1 MKVQK
6 VVSLDEKTMKIS
18 QRMENFSKWVRVG
31 LLNFHHGIDLTSE
44 LMEKTRQASQWAKV
58 SRLLATAAI
67 EHSQELDPEFKGT
80 VDELLFDVIKE
91 AKKQKTLVEFE

>member
-31 LLNFHHGIDLTSE
+31 LLNYHHGIDATSE
-44 LMEKTRQASQWAKV
+44 LIELTRQKNKWAKV
-58 SRLLATAAI
+58 SNLLATAAI
-67 EHSQELDPEFKGT
+67 EHSKELDPDFKKT
-80 VDELLFDVIKE
+80 VEELLFDVIKE
-91 AKKQKTLVEFE
+91 ANKQKSLVEFE

>member
-31 LLNFHHGIDLTSE
+31 LLNYHHGIDATSE
-44 LMEKTRQASQWAKV
+44 LMEKTRQMTVWAKV
-58 SRLLATAAI
+58 ANLLATAAI
-67 EHSQELDPEFKGT
+67 EHSKELDPDFKGT
-80 VDELLFDVIKE
+80 VEELIGNVVIE
-91 AKKQKTLVEFE
+91 ARKQKTLEEFE